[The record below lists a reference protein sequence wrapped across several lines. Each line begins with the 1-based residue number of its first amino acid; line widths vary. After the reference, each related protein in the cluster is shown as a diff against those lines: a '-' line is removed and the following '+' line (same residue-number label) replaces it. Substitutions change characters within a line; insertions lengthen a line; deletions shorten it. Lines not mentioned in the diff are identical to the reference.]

1 MPNTLSDA
9 DLTELAV
16 LGKQLITSL
25 SCDANGNGY
34 PCRTDR
40 LAAVADMKRYL
51 ELHDYVI
58 KEG

>member
-1 MPNTLSDA
+1 MSNTLSNVA
-9 DLTELAV
+9 LAYLAV

-25 SCDANGNGY
+25 SCDANGDGY

>member
-9 DLTELAV
+9 DLAELAE
-16 LGKQLITSL
+16 LGRGLLISL
-25 SCDANGNGY
+25 SCDANGDGY

>member
-9 DLTELAV
+9 ELAE
-16 LGKQLITSL
+16 LAELRKHLITSL

-40 LAAVADMKRYL
+40 LAAVAAMRRYL